1 MLNKTVN
8 IFENID
14 FSAFSMQIGEAV
26 KGACEKFWEQDIKI
40 SMQAINDFREVRD
53 EKLVSNIDFFSSQI
67 KVENHKPVLIRLSKD
82 FIETIL
88 ESSLQKNNSKF
99 EFTKM
104 TPLEV
109 KILNGF
115 CEFLYRKLKDVLI
128 SPKDAKLSEKSE
140 KYINLL
146 YVIEPKNELCSKIM
160 ISVPQDRINLV
171 PLKKAVAFKDED
183 FFSSKTTVRIKAGSS
198 KITFDELQNLATED
212 IIILEESELSKLTLV
227 SGNLEQKFNIKIDPS
242 LIVNLGDDDEEDDE
256 ESVQNTYEE
265 VIMNKNLWDDIQI
278 EINAEFDKVKMT
290 IGELKQITQGQIIDL
305 GSMFDNEISLYVE
318 DRKVAKGELIIIN
331 DRYAVRLNEV
341 LNSNTQKAPIEVK
354 ANPAPQGAPKP
365 QPAPAKPLP
374 QGPAKPQPG
383 VKPPLPG
390 ARPAGVKAQPLP
402 PKPQPAPNKPQA
414 DQEEFD
420 YSDFEK

>member
-1 MLNKTVN
+1 MLNKAIN

-14 FSAFSMQIGEAV
+14 FNAFSMQIGEAV

-40 SMQAINDFREVRD
+40 SMLAINDFREARD
-53 EKLVSNIDFFSSQI
+53 EKLVSNVDFFSSQI

-88 ESSLQKNNSKF
+88 ESSLKNGNSRF

-128 SPKDAKLSEKSE
+128 SPSSAKLSEKSE
-140 KYINLL
+140 KYVNLL

-160 ISVPQDRINLV
+160 ISVPQDRINLA
-171 PLKKAVAFKDED
+171 PLKKVAAFKDED

-198 KITFDELQNLATED
+198 KITFDELQNLASED
-212 IIILEESELSKLTLV
+212 IIVLEDSELSKLTLV
-227 SGNLEQKFNIKIDPS
+227 SGNLEQKFNIKINPS
-242 LIVNLGDDDEEDDE
+242 LIVNLGDDEEDDE
-256 ESVQNTYEE
+256 ENGQNIYEE
-265 VIMNKNLWDDIQI
+265 VKMNKNLWDDIQI

-341 LNSNTQKAPIEVK
+341 LNSNTQSAPIEVK
-354 ANPAPQGAPKP
+354 SNPAPQGAPRP
-365 QPAPAKPLP
+365 QPAPNKPLP
-374 QGPAKPQPG
+374 QGAPRPQAG
-383 VKPPLPG
+383 IKPPLPG
-390 ARPAGVKAQPLP
+390 AKPAGLKAQPLP